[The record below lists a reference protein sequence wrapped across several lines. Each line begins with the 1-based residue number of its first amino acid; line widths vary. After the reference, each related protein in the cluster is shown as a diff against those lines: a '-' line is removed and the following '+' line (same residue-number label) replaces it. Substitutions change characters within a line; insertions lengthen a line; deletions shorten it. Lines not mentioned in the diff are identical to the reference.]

1 MLKKVFQHFYVAPQ
15 LPFKAMGC
23 AFFLHVASL
32 CRSVLMVLYLTF
44 SFAGGVQAQ
53 TSDTLSVCAETV
65 WAQKADTL
73 SVVFTGDI
81 LLDRGV
87 RKRIEY
93 LGLRNLVGPKLQQV
107 FKQSR
112 FVVGNL
118 ECPAT
123 KIKRPVFKRFVFRGE
138 PEWLSWLTNHG
149 FTHLN
154 LANNHS
160 IDQGRDALMDTHLN
174 IKQAGMT
181 PFGAGENMLDAS
193 QPLLLTT
200 HPRPVYILASLRLP
214 LENFAYLTDKP
225 CVSQEPLD
233 SLVARIKR
241 LRLSQPNAYIV
252 VSLHWGTEH
261 QLVPSA
267 QQRHHARLLVNAG
280 ANLLVCHH
288 THTLQTIEQYK
299 GSTIYYSIG
308 NFIFDQTKPIN
319 TRACVVRLV
328 LTANNAHVE
337 TIPIEINACVPEMV
351 SDVQAKSFAP

>member
-1 MLKKVFQHFYVAPQ
+1 MTTRPTQHPRNAPHTS
-15 LPFKAMGC
+15 FHVMGC
-23 AFFLHVASL
+23 AFFAHAAAYCRGVVLAL
-32 CRSVLMVLYLTF
+32 CIA
-44 SFAGGVQAQ
+44 FA
-53 TSDTLSVCAETV
+53 CAENV

-93 LGLRNLVGPKLQQV
+93 LGLRSLVGPKLQQV

-138 PEWLSWLTNHG
+138 PEWLSWLSNHG

-193 QPLLLTT
+193 QPLLLAT

-261 QLVPSA
+261 QLSPSA

-288 THTLQTIEQYK
+288 THTLQTIEQYR
-299 GSTIYYSIG
+299 GSNIYYSIG

-328 LTANNAHVE
+328 LTANDAHVE
-337 TIPIEINACVPEMV
+337 TIPIEINACVPEMI
-351 SDVQAKSFAP
+351 SGEQIKSFAP

>member
-32 CRSVLMVLYLTF
+32 YRSVLMVLCLTF
-44 SFAGGVQAQ
+44 SFADGVQAQ
-53 TSDTLSVCAETV
+53 TS
-65 WAQKADTL
+65 DTL

-93 LGLRNLVGPKLQQV
+93 LGLRSLVGPKLQQV

-193 QPLLLTT
+193 QPLLLAT

-261 QLVPSA
+261 QLSPSV
-267 QQRHHARLLVNAG
+267 QQRQHARLLVNAG

-288 THTLQTIEQYK
+288 THTLQTIEQYR
-299 GSTIYYSIG
+299 GSTIFYSIG
-308 NFIFDQTKPIN
+308 NLIFDQIKPIN

-328 LTANNAHVE
+328 LTANDVHVE

-351 SDVQAKSFAP
+351 SGEQAKSFAP

>member
-23 AFFLHVASL
+23 AFFLHVAYL
-32 CRSVLMVLYLTF
+32 CRSVLMVLCLTF

-53 TSDTLSVCAETV
+53 TS
-65 WAQKADTL
+65 DTL

-93 LGLRNLVGPKLQQV
+93 LGLRSLVGPKLQQV

-160 IDQGRDALMDTHLN
+160 IDQGRDALIDTHVN

-193 QPLLLTT
+193 QPLLLAT
-200 HPRPVYILASLRLP
+200 HPRPIYILASLRLP

-225 CVSQEPLD
+225 S
-233 SLVARIKR
+233 
-241 LRLSQPNAYIV
+241 
-252 VSLHWGTEH
+252 
-261 QLVPSA
+261 
-267 QQRHHARLLVNAG
+267 
-280 ANLLVCHH
+280 VC
-288 THTLQTIEQYK
+288 
-299 GSTIYYSIG
+299 
-308 NFIFDQTKPIN
+308 
-319 TRACVVRLV
+319 A
-328 LTANNAHVE
+328 
-337 TIPIEINACVPEMV
+337 
-351 SDVQAKSFAP
+351 

>member
-23 AFFLHVASL
+23 AFFLHVASF
-32 CRSVLMVLYLTF
+32 CRSVLMVLCLTF

-53 TSDTLSVCAETV
+53 P
-65 WAQKADTL
+65 ADTL
-73 SVVFTGDI
+73 SVVFTGDV

-93 LGLRNLVGPKLQQV
+93 LGLSNLVGPKLQQI
-107 FKQSR
+107 FNQSH

-123 KIKRPVFKRFVFRGE
+123 KINQPVFKRFVFRGE
-138 PEWLSWLTNHG
+138 PEWLTMLAKHG

-160 IDQGRDALMDTHLN
+160 IDQGRDALLDTRKN
-174 IKQAGMT
+174 IEQAGIIH
-181 PFGAGENMLDAS
+181 FGAGRNMAEAA
-193 QPLLLTT
+193 QPLLLAT

-214 LENFAYLTDKP
+214 LENYAYLPAKP

-233 SLVARIKR
+233 TLVARIKH
-241 LRLSQPNAYIV
+241 LRHNDPNAYIV
-252 VSLHWGTEH
+252 VSLHWGIEH
-261 QLVPSA
+261 QLTPTA
-267 QQRHHARLLVNAG
+267 QQRRQARLLIDAG
-280 ANLLVCHH
+280 ANILVCHH
-288 THTLQTIEQYK
+288 THTLQSIEQYK
-299 GSTIYYSIG
+299 GCPIYYSIG

-319 TRACVVRLV
+319 TRACVVKIV
-328 LTANNAHVE
+328 LTANDAHVE
-337 TIPIEINACVPEMV
+337 TIPIEINDCVPEV
-351 SDVQAKSFAP
+351 